1 MRSIMA
7 NTGVEVV
14 NQFTNKHQDAL
25 AKHHPT
31 IMPTTSSQR
40 VLPFEC
46 TPCIGDRYRFDKLL
60 GVGSSCSTYKCFNIL
75 TNRPYACKVVP
86 KHDNAE
92 FDVESLQREIQML
105 VRLVGHPNI
114 VTLHEVYEDDYS
126 VCLVMDLCSGGE
138 LFTRISERRPSGHSE
153 QEAAD
158 MMYQIMR
165 GLQTCHSVGIAHL
178 DVKPENL
185 LISSDDVAA
194 DTKVDPTIKLI
205 DFGLSRFVRRG
216 EDVQGNIVG
225 TKIYLAPEVLQ
236 QRYGCEADVWS
247 AGCILFVLLSGT
259 HPFEHLGPIM
269 DIKHIRELAYAQVE
283 FEQDRFSRPSAQVW
297 GTISPSAKDLV
308 SKMLTVDP
316 RQRLTVAEFFKH
328 PWTLCHMK
336 SHMKSL
342 WSAMTMKKFLC
353 CGTSS

>member
-1 MRSIMA
+1 MA

-14 NQFTNKHQDAL
+14 NQFTNKHHHQDAL
-25 AKHHPT
+25 AKHDHPT
-31 IMPTTSSQR
+31 LIMPTTSSQIR

-46 TPCIGDRYRFDKLL
+46 TPCIGDRYRFDELL
-60 GVGSSCSTYKCFNIL
+60 GEGSSCSTYKCFNIL

-92 FDVESLQREIQML
+92 FNVESLQTEIRML
-105 VRLVGHPNI
+105 IKLVGHPNI
-114 VTLHEVYEDDYS
+114 VTLHEVYEDDYR
-126 VCLVMDLCSGGE
+126 VCIVMDLCSGGE
-138 LFTRISERRPSGHSE
+138 LYTRISERRPSGHSE
-153 QEAAD
+153 REAAD
-158 MMYQIMR
+158 IMYQIMR
-165 GLQTCHSVGIAHL
+165 GLQTCHSIGIAHL

-185 LISSDDVAA
+185 LISFD
-194 DTKVDPTIKLI
+194 DTKVVEDPPTIKLI

-225 TKIYLAPEVLQ
+225 TKLYVSPEVLQ

-259 HPFEHLGPIM
+259 HPFEHLGHKSDRNHM
-269 DIKHIRELAYAQVE
+269 RELADAQVE
-283 FEQDRFSRPSAQVW
+283 FERDRFLRPSTQVW

-308 SKMLTVDP
+308 SKMLRVDP

-342 WSAMTMKKFLC
+342 WSAMTVKKYLC